1 MRFSYEVLE
10 VINNYLTNKKHRT
23 KVNVSFSDFIDL
35 LLGAP
40 QGSILGLLLFD
51 IYICD
56 IFFVGED
63 VTRYADDT
71 TLHSSG
77 KSIVTN
83 IVKNILKFLFY
94 KNQ

>member
-1 MRFSYEVLE
+1 MRFSYEVLK

-23 KVNVSFSDFIDL
+23 KVNDSFSDFIDL

-40 QGSILGLLLFD
+40 QSSILGLLLFD

-71 TLHSSG
+71 TSHSSG

-83 IVKNILKFLFY
+83 IVTKYFKTPFL
-94 KNQ
+94 